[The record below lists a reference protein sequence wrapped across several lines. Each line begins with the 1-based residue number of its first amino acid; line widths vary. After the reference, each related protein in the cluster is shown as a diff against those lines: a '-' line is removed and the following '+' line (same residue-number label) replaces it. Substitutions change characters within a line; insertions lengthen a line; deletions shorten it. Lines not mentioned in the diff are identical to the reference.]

1 MRPPGGVRARQR
13 MKRIFV
19 VGYPRSGTTLM
30 QAVLACHPRLVSFPE
45 THYLA
50 AFAERNPLRRWI
62 RHNRRI
68 QHQRLR
74 RAFAAHGLAGAFDS
88 LAATR
93 GVRGVP
99 GELVE
104 YLDWLADHLG
114 YGGWVEKTPR
124 HLRAAAHF
132 EEWFD
137 YTAVIHVLREPAAA
151 IGSYLAATAG
161 YPGAWRGRV
170 GLRFAVRRWNAELE
184 LTRACME
191 RPRHHVVRY
200 EDLVRAPED
209 EARRLCTALGLE
221 FTPAMLHPESAY
233 ETIVRPD
240 EHWKQRNA
248 QPSFTAGTGARR
260 LTPAQADYVAR
271 HALPL
276 GHVLGHA
283 SAGGG

>member
-1 MRPPGGVRARQR
+1 

-45 THYLA
+45 THCLA
-50 AFAERNPLRRWI
+50 GFAERNPLRRWI

-68 QHQRLR
+68 QRQRIR
-74 RAFAAHGLAGAFDS
+74 QAFAAHGLAEAFDA

-93 GVRGVP
+93 GFSGEP

-104 YLDWLADHLG
+104 YLDRLADQLG
-114 YGGWVEKTPR
+114 YDGWVEKTPR
-124 HLRAAAHF
+124 HLRAAPRF
-132 EEWFD
+132 DEWFE

-151 IGSYLAATAG
+151 IGSYLTATAS

-184 LTRACME
+184 LTRACLGH
-191 RPRHHVVRY
+191 PRHRVVRY

-209 EARRLCTALGLE
+209 EVRRLCTALGLE
-221 FTPAMLHPESAY
+221 FTPAMLHPETAY

-248 QPSFTAGTGARR
+248 QPSFAAGTGGTR
-260 LTPAQADYVAR
+260 LTPEQSAYVAR

-276 GHVLGHA
+276 GHVLDHA
-283 SAGGG
+283 GAGGG